1 MDNKFCSSKQ
11 VKKEI
16 ELDYIKNTYELIDK
30 ALIKNKFNFYAL
42 VISILV
48 FVTEYIVWQ
57 EMIVKQDVFVYS
69 VLTYFPLEL
78 FAIVFV
84 IHVILA
90 VYSFRVERMISNLLL
105 GFNIFF
111 LYLIFIIEA
120 FYLIN

>member
-1 MDNKFCSSKQ
+1 MTGIEMDYT
-11 VKKEI
+11 KK
-16 ELDYIKNTYELIDK
+16 TYELIRIS
-30 ALIKNKFNFYAL
+30 LIDNKFNFYAL

-48 FVTEYIVWQ
+48 FVIEYIVWQ
-57 EMIVKQDVFVYS
+57 DMIIKQDVFVYS

-78 FAIVFV
+78 FAIFFV

-90 VYSFRVERMISNLLL
+90 VYSFRVEKMISNLLL
-105 GFNIFF
+105 GFNVFF